1 MNCKLKDDNARG
13 AQERPCVGN
22 SLFTIYYSPF
32 PPHHSLFSIILLVA
46 CHLSLVTALS
56 VATAVG
62 GQGAE
67 NAVRYEASHESM
79 GTVFTVAVY
88 GRDRTFLSEVV
99 EEAFEAVDRLDE
111 QMSNYKP
118 QSELSTINRTA
129 ASRPVIVEPEL
140 FHLLEISVG
149 RSEETDGA
157 FDITV
162 GPLMKSWGFFRGRGR
177 LPTQAE
183 ISQVLKG
190 VGYQHLKL
198 DAARRTIRFD
208 AEGVELDLGGIA
220 KGYAVDR
227 AVDVLRSNGITSAL
241 VSSGMSS
248 IYALGSPPGSH
259 GWKITLRDPYDAHK
273 AGDVFHLQNY
283 SLSTS
288 GSYEKFLKIAGKN
301 YCHIM
306 NPHTGW
312 PVDNMLSALVLAPTG
327 TDTDGRSAGFFV
339 MGVERTR
346 KYLAVHPNL
355 AAVFYIPNGD
365 PPKYKRVQL
374 RSDSYSIPPDSIV
387 EIDR

>member
-1 MNCKLKDDNARG
+1 MNCELRKRSGRG
-13 AQERPCVGN
+13 AQDEPCVRN
-22 SLFTIYYSPF
+22 SLFTI
-32 PPHHSLFSIILLVA
+32 HHSLLILLVA
-46 CHLSLVTALS
+46 RHLSLVTALS

-67 NAVRYEASHESM
+67 NTVRYEASHESM

-88 GRDRTFLSEVV
+88 GRERTFLSEVV
-99 EEAFEAVDRLDE
+99 EEVFEEVDRLDE

-118 QSELSTINRTA
+118 ESELSTINRTA
-129 ASRPVIVEPEL
+129 ASRPVVVEPGL
-140 FHLLEISVG
+140 FHLLEISVR

-177 LPTQAE
+177 LPTRAE
-183 ISQVLKG
+183 IGQVLKR

-198 DAARRTIRFD
+198 DAERRTIRFD
-208 AEGVELDLGGIA
+208 EGGVEIDLGGIA

-227 AVDVLRSNGITSAL
+227 AVEILRSNGITSAL

-248 IYALGSPPGSH
+248 IYALGSPPGAH
-259 GWKITLRDPYDAHK
+259 GWKITVRAPYDAHK
-273 AGDVFHLQNY
+273 AGDVLHLQNY

-288 GSYEKFLKIAGKN
+288 GSYEKFLKIGGKN

-306 NPHTGW
+306 DPHTGW
-312 PVDNMLSALVLAPTG
+312 PVENMLSTAVLAPTG

-339 MGVERTR
+339 MGVERSR

-355 AAVFYIPNGD
+355 AVVFYLPNEA
-365 PPKYKRVQL
+365 PPEYKRVML
-374 RSDSYSIPPDSIV
+374 RSDSYSIPADSIV